1 MALRRPDT
9 GRNDR
14 LVAAYPKTVATQVK
28 KLRERFQLERIILVG
43 ERGMLTQ
50 KRIEED
56 LQDHEG
62 LQWVTAL
69 RAPQIQALMA
79 QGAIQMSLFDEQN
92 LAEITHP
99 DYPGERLIACR
110 NPALADQR
118 ARKRADLLA
127 ATEKQLAAIKTRVGA
142 GTLAGAGE
150 IRIAI
155 GKDNAKY
162 KMGKHFH

>member
-1 MALRRPDT
+1 
-9 GRNDR
+9 
-14 LVAAYPKTVATQVK
+14 
-28 KLRERFQLERIILVG
+28 
-43 ERGMLTQ
+43 MLTQ

-79 QGAIQMSLFDEQN
+79 QGALQLSLFDEQN

-110 NPALADQR
+110 NPDLAAER
-118 ARKRADLLA
+118 GRKRGELLTATDTELAKITA
-127 ATEKQLAAIKTRVGA
+127 AAETGRLTGA
-142 GTLAGAGE
+142 GKIGLRAGKVIGRYKMEKHYTLAITENSFTYTRNAE
-150 IRIAI
+150 AIA
-155 GKDNAKY
+155 A
-162 KMGKHFH
+162 